1 MATRRKAAGKLT
13 KKQLTELKEFLED
26 ERKRLIAM
34 AKAALSDGLVAE
46 KEGGRDELDESTD
59 ENLLAYELRLRD
71 RERGKLRKIHTA
83 LQRIDEGAY
92 NECEVCGE
100 YIGYARLK
108 ARPFTTMCISCKEEQ
123 ESEERQR
130 HDSSRE
136 LQNIA
141 H

>member
-1 MATRRKAAGKLT
+1 MATRRKAPGKLT
-13 KKQLTELKEFLED
+13 KKQLTELKQYLEE

-34 AKAALSDGLVAE
+34 AKNALSDGLVAE
-46 KEGGRDELDESTD
+46 KEGGRDELDESSD

-71 RERGKLRKIHTA
+71 RERGKLRKIQVA
-83 LQRIDEGAY
+83 LHRIDDNIY
-92 NECEVCGE
+92 DECENCGE
-100 YIGYARLK
+100 PIGYARLK
-108 ARPFTTMCISCKEEQ
+108 ARPFTTMCIKCKEEQ

-136 LQNIA
+136 VQSIV